1 MYVFA
6 HNNLKVRSNNN
17 QTFFKN
23 AKSKTKRYDLKHP
36 VTRYLLLLELA
47 SVFVFVS
54 KILCALWW
62 EIPIIVQK
70 FETFISFKKVKY
82 DSRCQLKSLV
92 KNGKK

>member
-1 MYVFA
+1 MYL
-6 HNNLKVRSNNN
+6 HYNNLKVRSNNN

-54 KILCALWW
+54 KILCALWS

-70 FETFISFKKVKY
+70 FETSSPKTSFSVGW
-82 DSRCQLKSLV
+82 STE
-92 KNGKK
+92 

>member
-47 SVFVFVS
+47 SVFDMYLFQKSYVHYGRKFQLLS
-54 KILCALWW
+54 KNMRPFFHL
-62 EIPIIVQK
+62 
-70 FETFISFKKVKY
+70 KK
-82 DSRCQLKSLV
+82 
-92 KNGKK
+92 

>member
-1 MYVFA
+1 MYL

-17 QTFFKN
+17 QTFLKMQ
-23 AKSKTKRYDLKHP
+23 SQKTKRYDLKHP

-54 KILCALWW
+54 KILCALWS

-70 FETFISFKKVKY
+70 FETSSPKTSFSVGW
-82 DSRCQLKSLV
+82 STE
-92 KNGKK
+92 

>member
-36 VTRYLLLLELA
+36 VTRYLLLW
-47 SVFVFVS
+47 F
-54 KILCALWW
+54 

-70 FETFISFKKVKY
+70 FETFFSFKKVKY